1 MGSKCFLRSGSESEG
16 WPSDWIFK
24 NQFEKV
30 NIRMEEFSR
39 YSFGFEDLCVIKASV
54 KKQWILNPGLPTRVP
69 GTC

>member
-16 WPSDWIFK
+16 WPSHWIF

-30 NIRMEEFSR
+30 NIRMEEFPKE
-39 YSFGFEDLCVIKASV
+39 YYFGLEDLRVIKASI
-54 KKQWILNPGLPTRVP
+54 KNQWILNPGVPTKVP